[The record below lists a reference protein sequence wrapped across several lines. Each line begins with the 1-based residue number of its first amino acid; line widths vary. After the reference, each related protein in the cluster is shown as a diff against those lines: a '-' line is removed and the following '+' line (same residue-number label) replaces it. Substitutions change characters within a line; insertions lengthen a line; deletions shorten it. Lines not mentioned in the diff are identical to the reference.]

1 LRTTTRASKLIIT
14 TLSFADSSLR
24 PCHHA
29 PWRWRHLPSSPSVSI
44 NNSPKLRAREV
55 LEGGSVSAAH
65 GCETAQMMRRASSC
79 ADDHSPSST
88 LPPLRWIAEE
98 DLIYDASSRTLH
110 RSACPRLHD
119 LTLLTSVPAGSALEL
134 VWAPTICAC
143 GPDVT
148 VGLG

>member
-1 LRTTTRASKLIIT
+1 MT
-14 TLSFADSSLR
+14 
-24 PCHHA
+24 P
-29 PWRWRHLPSSPSVSI
+29 
-44 NNSPKLRAREV
+44 RARPR
-55 LEGGSVSAAH
+55 G
-65 GCETAQMMRRASSC
+65 
-79 ADDHSPSST
+79 DDRNTQST
-88 LPPLRWIAEE
+88 LPPLRWVAEE

-119 LTLLTSVPAGSALEL
+119 PTLLTSVPAGSALEL